1 MQGGP
6 FHHRAGPDG
15 FLAGVGGGGCL
26 VRPLDP
32 SPTVAEAEQNEGV
45 DTLEAYETAE
55 RRGGGEA
62 HSEFPGQNGE
72 GVGVKKQ
79 WRQCR

>member
-1 MQGGP
+1 M
-6 FHHRAGPDG
+6 
-15 FLAGVGGGGCL
+15 
-26 VRPLDP
+26 RPLDP

-72 GVGVKKQ
+72 GGVGVKKQ